1 MLRVLAKTAQMIV
14 LAIAGYNAVVA
25 LWGWRNRPAA
35 VPGSDRRRLRIVIP
49 AHDEEAV
56 ISGIIRDLTAEQYPE
71 GEIVVLADRCT
82 DRTSDIAARMGAA
95 VAERPSGAGGKGAVL
110 SWYLDAHP
118 LHADE
123 ALVVFDADN
132 RLPPG
137 VLSRIS
143 DELDAGHDIVQCYLD
158 VENPDGSLLATASAM
173 SYWAGNRMVQL
184 ARDNLGWSADL
195 GGTGMAFTAEALD
208 RVGGFKTSLTEDQEI
223 GVRAALAGIR
233 VAWLH
238 DVRIRDEKP
247 TDLETTVRQ
256 RSRWMSGKRQV
267 AKLRLRALWSAAI
280 RRRSIRLFDQ
290 GLRLVQPGRSFV
302 ALLSAVL
309 AAGAVLTRSRILLS
323 PWIWVTAAVGQF
335 LQPIPFLLRDGVPP
349 RYVVRYPVLA
359 ILAALWIP
367 IRLVSSRLRG
377 EWFHTPHTGDAG
389 RHSAPR
395 SRSEGGASTDR

>member
-1 MLRVLAKTAQMIV
+1 
-14 LAIAGYNAVVA
+14 
-25 LWGWRNRPAA
+25 
-35 VPGSDRRRLRIVIP
+35 
-49 AHDEEAV
+49 
-56 ISGIIRDLTAEQYPE
+56 
-71 GEIVVLADRCT
+71 
-82 DRTSDIAARMGAA
+82 
-95 VAERPSGAGGKGAVL
+95 
-110 SWYLDAHP
+110 
-118 LHADE
+118 
-123 ALVVFDADN
+123 
-132 RLPPG
+132 
-137 VLSRIS
+137 
-143 DELDAGHDIVQCYLD
+143 
-158 VENPDGSLLATASAM
+158 
-173 SYWAGNRMVQL
+173 
-184 ARDNLGWSADL
+184 
-195 GGTGMAFTAEALD
+195 MAFTAEALD
-208 RVGGFKTSLTEDQEI
+208 RVGGFETSLTEDQDI
-223 GVRAALAGIR
+223 GVRAALTGIR

-247 TDLETTVRQ
+247 TDLATTVRQ

-280 RRRSIRLFDQ
+280 RQRSVALFDQ

-377 EWFHTPHTGDAG
+377 EWFHTPHTGDAD
-389 RHSAPR
+389 RHPPPPR
-395 SRSEGGASTDR
+395 SGAGASTGR